1 MWVFLLLKL
10 LVFDLGHVLIDF
22 EWMEVCYAFS
32 ERCARPT
39 HEILE
44 AFSRVGE
51 LGYEKG
57 KISTQE
63 FLGELNTMLS
73 ADMSEAEFR
82 ILWNTS
88 FRENE
93 AMSIIL
99 EGLKRS
105 HELCLLSNT
114 NQCHYDFIQQ
124 SFDVERNFDNVVL
137 SYEVGHAK
145 PAREIYRAVVE
156 QVGVPASQCLFVDD
170 LEINVKAALDFGMNA
185 ILFTD
190 PEKLRLDL
198 TAHGIKV

>member
-1 MWVFLLLKL
+1 MLKL

-57 KISTQE
+57 KISTE
-63 FLGELNTMLS
+63 GFLGELNQMLS
-73 ADMSEAEFR
+73 SDMSQAEFR
-82 ILWNTS
+82 VLWNTS

-93 AMSIIL
+93 VMADL
-99 EGLKRS
+99 LDGLKHS
-105 HELCLLSNT
+105 YELCLLSNT
-114 NQCHYDFIQQ
+114 NQCHYDFIQE
-124 SFDVERNFDNVVL
+124 SFDVERHFGNVVL

-145 PAREIYRAVVE
+145 PSREIYGAVVE
-156 QVGVPASQCLFVDD
+156 RVGVSASQCLFVDD
-170 LEINVKAALDFGMNA
+170 LEINVRAALDFGMKA
-185 ILFTD
+185 VLFTE

-198 TAHGIKV
+198 TAHGIKI